1 MRRVQ
6 VIRQSHSLLRPAGG
20 LLAAAALF
28 AGITC
33 TTSAT
38 TVVKLDMAEMVQR
51 ADAIVI
57 GHARSAESVWVGRE
71 LYTRYRIEVQEQLLG
86 AAATEVYVV
95 VPGGMDR
102 TRPRPIAVTIEDAPM
117 LRSDEHVALLLK
129 RGSALGAAD
138 YTIVGFNQGRIG
150 LDRPAGP
157 AAATRGA
164 VTGDAVVRAKRV
176 ERLRQRLQPLIDARG
191 PAATRSDKPETP
203 LTGPRGR
210 SEVFGGGRQR

>member
-1 MRRVQ
+1 VNKLCQ
-6 VIRQSHSLLRPAGG
+6 PLLRPAGR
-20 LLAAAALF
+20 LLSAAALF
-28 AGITC
+28 VGIASTAAA
-33 TTSAT
+33 TS
-38 TVVKLDMAEMVQR
+38 VVKLDMAEMVQR

-57 GHARSAESVWVGRE
+57 GHARGAESVWLGRE

-95 VPGGMDR
+95 VPGGVDR
-102 TRPRPIAVTIEDAPM
+102 NRPRPIAFTIADAPQ

-150 LDRPAGP
+150 LDGPAGKAD
-157 AAATRGA
+157 AARSA
-164 VTGDAVVRAKRV
+164 VADDAVARAKRV

-191 PAATRSDKPETP
+191 SAVPRSSEKPAT
-203 LTGPRGR
+203 PRGR
-210 SEVFGGGRQR
+210 SEVLGGGRQR